1 MAAFN
6 AKTNVGWSH
15 REGLFNTCLGFSG
28 QSQKHGGQTKQVE
41 SLRKIEGSRT
51 EPAQSHHLVRGGL
64 RPCHT
69 TFRTI
74 LQTKERTQTPTTI
87 TNGPTLTIVFHHF
100 PPPQVFS
107 KKYNLYHIF
116 LLKVSLSSVNRNIY
130 TTRVSLSSL
139 ECSLCF

>member
-100 PPPQVFS
+100 PPPQVFFKEVQS
-107 KKYNLYHIF
+107 LPHLSPQGVIVICEPKYLHNTCF
-116 LLKVSLSSVNRNIY
+116 LVFFRM
-130 TTRVSLSSL
+130 
-139 ECSLCF
+139 

>member
-41 SLRKIEGSRT
+41 RLRKIEGSRT

-74 LQTKERTQTPTTI
+74 LQTKERTRTPTSI

-100 PPPQVFS
+100 PPPQVFQRS
-107 KKYNLYHIF
+107 TIF
-116 LLKVSLSSVNRNIY
+116 TTSSLSSTTIY
-130 TTRVSLSSL
+130 TICVSLSSL
-139 ECSLCF
+139 ECTLCF